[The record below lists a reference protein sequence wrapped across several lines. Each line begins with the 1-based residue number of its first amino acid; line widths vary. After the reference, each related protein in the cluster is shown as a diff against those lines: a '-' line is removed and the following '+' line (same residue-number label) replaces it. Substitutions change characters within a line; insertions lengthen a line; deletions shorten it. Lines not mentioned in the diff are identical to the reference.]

1 MLSLRVT
8 LYGHTVC
15 WSVCSVFILNSAFI
29 ICNVSGFNDFA
40 MSYQGPRA
48 FFKKGKKIVIKTAK
62 GLWEKIRHLNCLIRK
77 KRSKNTRQTRF
88 IWTLNIFICISVFG
102 CTVCV
107 CHQQDIVKMLSVF
120 LHLLMLCFSVTVS
133 QWLWNYFS
141 RENSWETRHKP
152 FYFFHG
158 QNLIEIIKS
167 NAANNLLGF
176 KVFFFLSPSLLISE
190 RKFNLWIWWNSLIL
204 NQTWFS
210 ILGVYYHYRRKKK
223 GKSAVRDINGFLEHI
238 KAQLLWGHDRVI
250 YLFLSPNAAL
260 MFSEACLP
268 LTQPSNYY
276 LSASFHLAPTA
287 LPSLSPPR
295 T

>member
-1 MLSLRVT
+1 MVILFADQFARFSFWILLSSFVMSPALAILLCLIKDPGLSL
-8 LYGHTVC
+8 
-15 WSVCSVFILNSAFI
+15 
-29 ICNVSGFNDFA
+29 
-40 MSYQGPRA
+40 
-48 FFKKGKKIVIKTAK
+48 KKEKKIVIKTAK

-77 KRSKNTRQTRF
+77 KRSKNIWQTRF

-176 KVFFFLSPSLLISE
+176 KGFFFSLPQLINIWAQIQSLNLM
-190 RKFNLWIWWNSLIL
+190 KFTDTKPDLI
-204 NQTWFS
+204 
-210 ILGVYYHYRRKKK
+210 
-223 GKSAVRDINGFLEHI
+223 
-238 KAQLLWGHDRVI
+238 
-250 YLFLSPNAAL
+250 
-260 MFSEACLP
+260 
-268 LTQPSNYY
+268 
-276 LSASFHLAPTA
+276 
-287 LPSLSPPR
+287 
-295 T
+295 

>member
-29 ICNVSGFNDFA
+29 ICNVSGFSDFA

-77 KRSKNTRQTRF
+77 KRSKNIWQTRF

-176 KVFFFLSPSLLISE
+176 KGFFSLPQLINIWAQIQSLNLM
-190 RKFNLWIWWNSLIL
+190 KFTDTKPDLI
-204 NQTWFS
+204 
-210 ILGVYYHYRRKKK
+210 
-223 GKSAVRDINGFLEHI
+223 
-238 KAQLLWGHDRVI
+238 
-250 YLFLSPNAAL
+250 
-260 MFSEACLP
+260 
-268 LTQPSNYY
+268 
-276 LSASFHLAPTA
+276 
-287 LPSLSPPR
+287 
-295 T
+295 

>member
-1 MLSLRVT
+1 MFATNKTLLRCY
-8 LYGHTVC
+8 LC
-15 WSVCSVFILNSAFI
+15 FFICLCSVSLLL
-29 ICNVSGFNDFA
+29 CHNDCETIF
-40 MSYQGPRA
+40 Q
-48 FFKKGKKIVIKTAK
+48 
-62 GLWEKIRHLNCLIRK
+62 EKIPEK
-77 KRSKNTRQTRF
+77 P
-88 IWTLNIFICISVFG
+88 
-102 CTVCV
+102 
-107 CHQQDIVKMLSVF
+107 D
-120 LHLLMLCFSVTVS
+120 
-133 QWLWNYFS
+133 
-141 RENSWETRHKP
+141 KP

-176 KVFFFLSPSLLISE
+176 KGFFLSPSLLISE

-238 KAQLLWGHDRVI
+238 KAQLLWGHDRVV

>member
-1 MLSLRVT
+1 MVILFADQFARFSFWILLSSFVMSPALAILLCLIKDPGLSL
-8 LYGHTVC
+8 
-15 WSVCSVFILNSAFI
+15 
-29 ICNVSGFNDFA
+29 
-40 MSYQGPRA
+40 
-48 FFKKGKKIVIKTAK
+48 KKEKKIVIKTAK

-77 KRSKNTRQTRF
+77 KRSKNIWQTRF

-176 KVFFFLSPSLLISE
+176 KGFFFLSPSLLISE
-190 RKFNLWIWWNSLIL
+190 RKFNLWIWWNSLA
-204 NQTWFS
+204 FS
-210 ILGVYYHYRRKKK
+210 EYTIITEGRKK
-223 GKSAVRDINGFLEHI
+223 GKVLSETSMGF
-238 KAQLLWGHDRVI
+238 
-250 YLFLSPNAAL
+250 
-260 MFSEACLP
+260 
-268 LTQPSNYY
+268 
-276 LSASFHLAPTA
+276 
-287 LPSLSPPR
+287 
-295 T
+295 